1 MDRNTAEELKDE
13 AKRLHEG
20 VGFIRFPSLGSYDR
34 FTRVYLGAE
43 DVTDIILKDRDNYVI
58 LAIDIYNA
66 AVPGRDFVVP
76 VYMRTHVIAAAE
88 SGFGLQYLIQAES
101 FLATFAQPNRLA
113 TVLGA
118 YDEETGWNPNDIKA
132 SNKRRRIGVDQV
144 INAETDEDM
153 EEAVPAPVLE
163 LPPLEFEDDDLTVL
177 EPAPAAA
184 PAAPAPVMTTDQSGY
199 DNMRN
204 ELVEDMI
211 GQGMNEADAMEEADN
226 MMALVAV
233 ANADRRD
240 RMRTKKPR
248 DTSGSRL
255 GTWSKVAA
263 DRRNVAAAIEAAAAA
278 NKKQQSTMER
288 FLWPRPHQYRKPTGQ
303 SGGDPYT
310 ERTRLRRKVLTTTP
324 DGFEVQVPIVSR
336 ERWEATGLKKYYY
349 AEGLWD
355 QFYRDN
361 MEGRPGVREY
371 TKNGYKN
378 RTRVQY
384 PKWWAKQ
391 NTYYPHAIRHR
402 FIRDILQ
409 QLGD

>member
-144 INAETDEDM
+144 INAENDEDM

-163 LPPLEFEDDDLTVL
+163 LPPLEFEDDDLPVL

-184 PAAPAPVMTTDQSGY
+184 PAAPAPVS
-199 DNMRN
+199 
-204 ELVEDMI
+204 
-211 GQGMNEADAMEEADN
+211 
-226 MMALVAV
+226 
-233 ANADRRD
+233 
-240 RMRTKKPR
+240 
-248 DTSGSRL
+248 
-255 GTWSKVAA
+255 
-263 DRRNVAAAIEAAAAA
+263 
-278 NKKQQSTMER
+278 
-288 FLWPRPHQYRKPTGQ
+288 
-303 SGGDPYT
+303 
-310 ERTRLRRKVLTTTP
+310 
-324 DGFEVQVPIVSR
+324 
-336 ERWEATGLKKYYY
+336 
-349 AEGLWD
+349 
-355 QFYRDN
+355 
-361 MEGRPGVREY
+361 
-371 TKNGYKN
+371 
-378 RTRVQY
+378 
-384 PKWWAKQ
+384 
-391 NTYYPHAIRHR
+391 
-402 FIRDILQ
+402 
-409 QLGD
+409 